1 MRYIF
6 FREKSVR
13 AFPENEIS
21 TQSSIF
27 VAPQQQRRR
36 SRTPNGPALALG
48 LRGLRGRR
56 GRPCEDRTRRTRQGP
71 GKYETLRAELWQA
84 VELQRAQEEDPRPP
98 GGDSKDAREQG
109 GISHILIQNLPK
121 RDKKL
126 IIHSQRI

>member
-6 FREKSVR
+6 FREESVR

-27 VAPQQQRRR
+27 VAPPPQKR
-36 SRTPNGPALALG
+36 SRIPNGPALVRG

-56 GRPCEDRTRRTRQGP
+56 GRPCEDRTRPTRQGP
-71 GKYETLRAELWQA
+71 GKDKAVRAELWQA
-84 VELQRAQEEDPRPP
+84 VELQRTQEEDPRPP

-109 GISHILIQNLPK
+109 GISHI
-121 RDKKL
+121 
-126 IIHSQRI
+126 